1 VSSYRAAIAVIC
13 AGLLTFGIVYT
24 LLEVSRSSAA
34 PNEAVIIPTLAPT
47 AVVRATDAI
56 PAAANQRV
64 VAVPI
69 VGSESLLRG
78 AHPGDRLD
86 VLASLSS
93 PDDGRPVTSVVVRGA
108 TVVREPTGSE
118 PLLLQVAPQDA
129 IALAHLVL
137 GGTRL
142 GFTLWPANAS
152 PPSPQAIDERTAR
165 TLLGLPAPAT
175 PTLAAIPTTPAT
187 PAPQPAAPNAA
198 ATPTPVLDTVIGAF
212 IYQTQAGDTWDSIAE
227 TFKLTPTE
235 LRQWNNAA
243 PNAALEPGALLI
255 VPRKP

>member
-1 VSSYRAAIAVIC
+1 MSSYRAAIVVIV
-13 AGLLTFGIVYT
+13 AGLLTFGIVYM

-34 PNEAVIIPTLAPT
+34 PNEAVIVPTPAPS
-47 AVVRATDAI
+47 AIARATDAL
-56 PAAANQRV
+56 PVAAGERV

-69 VGSESLLRG
+69 TGAESLLRG
-78 AHPGDRLD
+78 VRPGDRLD

-108 TVVREPTGSE
+108 TVVRAPAGGD
-118 PLLLQVAPQDA
+118 PLLLEVQPQDA

-142 GFTLWPANAS
+142 GFTLWPASAS

-165 TLLGLPAPAT
+165 TLLGLPPIAT
-175 PTLAAIPTTPAT
+175 PTVAAVPSTPVPTA
-187 PAPQPAAPNAA
+187 AAP
-198 ATPTPVLDTVIGAF
+198 TPTPVLDTVIGAF
-212 IYQTQAGDTWDSIAE
+212 IYQAQAGDTWESIAS
-227 TFKLTPTE
+227 TFKLTPIE

-255 VPRKP
+255 VPRKS